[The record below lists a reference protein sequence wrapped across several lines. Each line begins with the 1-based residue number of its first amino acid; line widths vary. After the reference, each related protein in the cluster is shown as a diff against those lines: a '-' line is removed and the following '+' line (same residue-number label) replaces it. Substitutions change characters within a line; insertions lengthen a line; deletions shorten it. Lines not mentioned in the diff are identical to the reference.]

1 MLSGD
6 APPGKSAIS
15 YSPSKVL
22 KLNGDNSHSPV
33 GESLGILSKR
43 SRGGKVSILTIL
55 VIAVILIGAYFYFT
69 MGTGGIRQ
77 AIQGTLPPDIE
88 ITSTNTRSGAKGL
101 DYVGYVDIS
110 VYNSGGKGT
119 ITVARARAADH
130 LDYFDN
136 PEDDIEFIAYYFHLI
151 NALD

>member
-1 MLSGD
+1 M
-6 APPGKSAIS
+6 
-15 YSPSKVL
+15 
-22 KLNGDNSHSPV
+22 V
-33 GESLGILSKR
+33 GESLGLLGKR

-119 ITVARARAADH
+119 ITVWVEVTQGSNSWKKTQSVYLDHQGSANLTFEFREVGILRSWTARVGVT
-130 LDYFDN
+130 Y
-136 PEDDIEFIAYYFHLI
+136 
-151 NALD
+151 